1 MQIFLILALIL
12 VIIAVVFAVQNV
24 AIVTISFIAWK
35 VDISLAVA
43 LLLALGAGV
52 LISVLVSIP
61 GWIKGGW
68 NSASQK
74 KKFNNLATERDG
86 YKLKVEEALADRE
99 KYLKK
104 LEASEL
110 EISNLE
116 EQLASISGAL
126 EEKGNIQGT
135 TADTSGSI
143 PNETNSG
150 KTAADPVEGDLLK

>member
-61 GWIKGGW
+61 GRIKGGW
-68 NSASQK
+68 NNASQK
-74 KKFNNLATERDG
+74 KKFNNLAAELDEYKRKIEEAFAERD
-86 YKLKVEEALADRE
+86 

-126 EEKGNIQGT
+126 EEKESNPNTAANTTGSISDGANSAKT
-135 TADTSGSI
+135 TAD
-143 PNETNSG
+143 
-150 KTAADPVEGDLLK
+150 PVDGDISK